1 MPSYFSENFKSSV
14 RTALDNVHTS
24 FARTISLYNEF
35 VQNLDPLEIHNN
47 PLFGMPS
54 TSTTRLTPIKTQTDI
69 SGVIR
74 YLGNQDDDILTFGVG
89 ANIDKSQGVIRI
101 KVKEEYVDEIRKAT
115 QIGIDDT
122 LFQLVSD
129 EKVLGPWPEDSYT
142 GNYSAFLLQRTD

>member
-24 FARTISLYNEF
+24 FARTISLYHEL
-35 VQNLDPLEIHNN
+35 VQNLDPLDINNN

-89 ANIDKSQGVIRI
+89 ASLDKSQGVIRI
-101 KVKEEYVDEIRKAT
+101 KVKEEYVDEVRKAT
-115 QIGIDDT
+115 QIGVDNA

-142 GNYSAFLLQRTD
+142 GNYSAFLLQRAE

>member
-24 FARTISLYNEF
+24 FARTISLYHEF
-35 VQNLDPLEIHNN
+35 VQNLDPLDINNN

-89 ANIDKSQGVIRI
+89 ASLDKSQGVIRI
-101 KVKEEYVDEIRKAT
+101 KVKEEYVDEVRKAT
-115 QIGIDDT
+115 QIGVDNT

-142 GNYSAFLLQRTD
+142 GNYSAFLLQRAE

>member
-1 MPSYFSENFKSSV
+1 MATYFSENFKSSV
-14 RTALDNVHTS
+14 RSALDKVHTS
-24 FARTISLYNEF
+24 FSRTLSLYQEF

-54 TSTTRLTPIKTQTDI
+54 TNTTRLTPIKTQTDI

-89 ANIDKSQGVIRI
+89 ANLDKSQGVVRI
-101 KVKEEYVDEIRKAT
+101 KVKEEYVDDIKKAT
-115 QIGIDDT
+115 QIGLDDS

-129 EKVLGPWPEDSYT
+129 EKKLGPWPEDSYT
-142 GNYSAFLLQRTD
+142 GNYSAFLLQRSD

>member
-1 MPSYFSENFKSSV
+1 MPSYFSEDFKSSV

-24 FARTISLYNEF
+24 FARTISLYHEL
-35 VQNLDPLEIHNN
+35 VQNLDPLDINNN

-74 YLGNQDDDILTFGVG
+74 YLGDQDDDILTFGVG
-89 ANIDKSQGVIRI
+89 ANLDKSQGVVRI
-101 KVKEEYVDEIRKAT
+101 KVKEEYVDEVRKAT
-115 QIGIDDT
+115 QIGLDNS

-129 EKVLGPWPEDSYT
+129 QKVLGPWPEGSYT
-142 GNYSAFLLQRTD
+142 GNYVAFLLQRAE

>member
-14 RTALDNVHTS
+14 RSAIDNVHTS
-24 FARTISLYNEF
+24 FARTISLYQEF
-35 VQNLDPLEIHNN
+35 VQDLDPLDINNN

-89 ANIDKSQGVIRI
+89 ASLDKSQGVIRI
-101 KVKEEYVDEIRKAT
+101 KVKEEYVDDVRKAT
-115 QIGIDDT
+115 QIGVDNN

-142 GNYSAFLLQRTD
+142 GNYSAFLLQRAE

>member
-1 MPSYFSENFKSSV
+1 MPSYFSEDFKSSV

-24 FARTISLYNEF
+24 FARTISLYHEF
-35 VQNLDPLEIHNN
+35 VQNLDPLDINNN

-74 YLGNQDDDILTFGVG
+74 YLGDQDDDILTFGVG
-89 ANIDKSQGVIRI
+89 ANLDKSEGIVRI
-101 KVKEEYVDEIRKAT
+101 KVKEEYVDEVRKAT
-115 QIGIDDT
+115 QIGLDNS

-129 EKVLGPWPEDSYT
+129 QKVLGPWPEDSYT
-142 GNYSAFLLQRTD
+142 GNYVAFLLQRAE